1 MTIRLRAT
9 SARYTMRPRRHQGFT
24 LIELLVTLAILGV
37 LALIA
42 VPVAQVSMQRTR
54 EQELRLALREI
65 RSAIDAYKRAGDEGR
80 IHGKPARPA
89 IPSIWAYWSP
99 ALSTSATPRLANST
113 F

>member
-1 MTIRLRAT
+1 MTLRLRAT
-9 SARYTMRPRRHQGFT
+9 AARYTMRPRRHRGFT
-24 LIELLVTLAILGV
+24 LVELLVTLAILGV

-80 IHGKPARPA
+80 IPRKPARPA
-89 IPSIWAYWSP
+89 IRSTWAYWSP
-99 ALSTSATPRLANST
+99 ALSTSAMPRHANST